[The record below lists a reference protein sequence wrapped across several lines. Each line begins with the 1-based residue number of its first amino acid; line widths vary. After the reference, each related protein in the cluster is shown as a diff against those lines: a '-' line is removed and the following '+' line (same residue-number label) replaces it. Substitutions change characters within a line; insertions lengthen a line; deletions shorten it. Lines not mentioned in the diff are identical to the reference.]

1 MKFNGALVKVSDEQV
16 IGVAVVEEDFLEQPM
31 ETRIA
36 RMKQYKEGFGPQVPI
51 VLLLEAASGNSEETY
66 WGRPDLIE
74 SLKEVPLNMM
84 TFKTYEAP
92 DAN

>member
-36 RMKQYKEGFGPQVPI
+36 RMKQYKEGFGPHVPI
-51 VLLLEAASGNSEETY
+51 VLLLEAATSSSKEIF
-66 WGRPDLIE
+66 WGRPDLTE
-74 SLKEVPLNMM
+74 QLKEIPLNMM
-84 TFKTYEAP
+84 TFKTFEAP
-92 DAN
+92 DDL